1 MSELVLAR
9 DKKIELRSQ
18 AHHVTFSVLVGAS
31 GLTDAVIKEVDR
43 ALAAHGLIKV
53 HVAGDDREERVEF
66 YAKLAD
72 ALNAARIQA
81 IGKTLVL
88 YRPVEEKKESAPERK
103 APVKKKRAPKKGQKA
118 PTRAKKTRAG
128 ARSRVTKKKAL
139 TN

>member
-31 GLTDAVIKEVDR
+31 GLTEAVIKEVDR

-53 HVAGDDREERVEF
+53 HVAGDDREERAAF
-66 YAKLAD
+66 YSELAD

-88 YRPVEEKKESAPERK
+88 YRPVEEKEEPKERK

-139 TN
+139 SD

>member
-18 AHHVTFSVLVGAS
+18 AHHVTFSVLIGAS
-31 GLTDAVIKEVDR
+31 GLTDAVIKEIDR
-43 ALAAHGLIKV
+43 ALASHGLIKV
-53 HVAGDDREERVEF
+53 HVAGDDREERAEF

-72 ALNAARIQA
+72 ELNAARIQA

-88 YRPVEEKKESAPERK
+88 YRPVEEKEESTKQIAP
-103 APVKKKRAPKKGQKA
+103 KKLKRVPKKGQKT

-128 ARSRVTKKKAL
+128 ARRRVTKKKAL
-139 TN
+139 SD